1 MRRDLRNEHIA
12 WQKYKKWQ
20 AEHADEIREG
30 QFITRLGGPDGFQE
44 LYRNIGRRID
54 LIKYQV
60 THQASR
66 KTLQTLNKMYR
77 EYTKTD
83 ENPKGRALPREAW
96 RMSTREIAKLF
107 NNDISDYYHKTK
119 EELIKGG
126 VNVVEATKKAKMAV
140 ATHYFG
146 S

>member
-20 AEHADEIREG
+20 AVNADIIREG
-30 QFITRLGGPDGFQE
+30 QQIESLREFQSI
-44 LYRNIGRRID
+44 YRNIGRRTEA
-54 LIKYQV
+54 IKYQV
-60 THQASR
+60 THQTSR
-66 KTLQTLNKMYR
+66 KTFQSLNKMYR
-77 EYTKTD
+77 EYTRSED
-83 ENPKGRALPREAW
+83 NPKGRALPAEAR
-96 RMSTREIAKLF
+96 RMSTREIANLF

-140 ATHYFG
+140 ATYYFG